1 MGHSVTEPSAL
12 EAGVR
17 LSSRFRVVHGLS
29 EPRGSANRAVAGP
42 EGISPWKVRDRR
54 PCNSSA
60 DQGFEK
66 PWV

>member
-1 MGHSVTEPSAL
+1 MGHSVTELSAL

-42 EGISPWKVRDRR
+42 EGFEPSTIPRTSQLDPSFRLRA
-54 PCNSSA
+54 SA
-60 DQGFEK
+60 
-66 PWV
+66 